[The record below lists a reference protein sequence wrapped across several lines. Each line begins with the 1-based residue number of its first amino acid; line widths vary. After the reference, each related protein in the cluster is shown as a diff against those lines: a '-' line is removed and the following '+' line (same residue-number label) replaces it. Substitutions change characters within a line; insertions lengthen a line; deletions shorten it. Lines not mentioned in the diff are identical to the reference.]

1 MKQLLVLGF
10 ILLATTHLHAQWA
23 VTAPTLEASTALNHI
38 EQMQQAAQTY
48 QTITG
53 VEQGIAKSV
62 EAIEKVN
69 NQLTTVRD
77 VQEIAT
83 RAALC
88 VNHIQ
93 KTYDMISAMKLD
105 LNSTTE
111 LLGQCNQC
119 TRECVG
125 LTAYGSKI
133 FTDSFLKM
141 NDKDRLD
148 ETRRLLDEIDK
159 LLSRTRYIGTQA
171 KAIQFNNEMINA
183 YIR

>member
-1 MKQLLVLGF
+1 MKRLLILGLALLTTMQLR
-10 ILLATTHLHAQWA
+10 AQLA
-23 VTAPTLEASTALNHI
+23 VTAPTLEVSTALNHI
-38 EQMQQAAQTY
+38 EQMQQAVQTY
-48 QTITG
+48 QTIAG
-53 VEQGIAKSV
+53 VEQGIAKTI
-62 EAIEKVN
+62 EAVEKVN
-69 NQLTTVRD
+69 NQLMTVRD

-83 RAALC
+83 RSALC
-88 VNHIQ
+88 INRIQ
-93 KTYDMISAMKLD
+93 KTYNMISSMKLD
-105 LNSTTE
+105 LRSTTE

-133 FTDSFLKM
+133 FTNNFLKM

-159 LLSRTRYIGTQA
+159 LLSRVGYISTQA
-171 KAIQFNNEMINA
+171 KAIEFNNQMINA